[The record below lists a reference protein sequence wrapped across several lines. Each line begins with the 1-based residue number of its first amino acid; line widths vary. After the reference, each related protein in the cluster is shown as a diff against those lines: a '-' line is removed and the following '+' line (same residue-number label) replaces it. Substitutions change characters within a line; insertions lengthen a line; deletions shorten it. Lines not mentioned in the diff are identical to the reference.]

1 MERLFLFLL
10 VIYFGLVMSGL
21 GEGLILL
28 FFPFMF
34 YSMFYFY
41 RKFDYLF

>member
-1 MERLFLFLL
+1 MDRVFTILL
-10 VIYFGLVMSGL
+10 VIYFTLVISGL

-34 YSMFYFY
+34 YTLYSFYTKY
-41 RKFDYLF
+41 DYLF